1 MKRIIGYLMIVL
13 LFAGSVCGAVFGV
26 KYAKINEKYNENGSS
41 QNEQIKS
48 LQNTIVE
55 YKKRITAY
63 ETTIDSNAK
72 KLEQL
77 NNELSQ
83 YKGLSEEQEDVI
95 LALQESI
102 DELDSDNETLTAQ
115 IAALNQTIDEL
126 ETALNQN
133 ETLIES
139 YVAQLAVLE
148 STIDSLDSTISQLND
163 SLKYYQELIECFDL
177 SNKAILTFKVDGSTY
192 DVAIVDKNG
201 KCTAEIE
208 EPAMLGYSFVGWSF
222 DGETV
227 VDLSTQTFA
236 ENTTLTALK
245 QTEEQTHST
254 ISSVKNY
261 INQSN
266 VSRDDSFVATI
277 TVNGSNV
284 TSVDVGKV
292 NGQDLLP
299 IEIDLKNFA
308 SILGN
313 KLIVDV
319 PMSYIEE
326 NFPTCV
332 PTMEFSSYFHAEFEL
347 TSEGLILQE
356 YARIAST
363 NQTKFDSKITSSD
376 AFIFSDVLAKEYTV
390 ERKSMAN
397 ETIYSAKL
405 SASDGNIV
413 LSNGTATLTC
423 EMTDTGFFVA
433 NGTLGDY
440 SIGFTFYV
448 NESGVPVTLRIFD
461 SYFVDQGGTLTFT
474 EVTDED
480 EVYVPT
486 ADELVLDGGY
496 LTGYSGTA
504 TEIKLPESV
513 TSIMSTAFAGN
524 TTLTSIIIPD
534 SVTMIDMGAFKNCTA
549 LKSVSLPSTIS
560 TVDME
565 VFAGCSSLESIII
578 PDSVTTFGMSVFKN
592 CSNLKTVV
600 IEGEVSEISM
610 ECFSGCNSVEKYD
623 FRNFT
628 KVPELML
635 VQSLGHATGCQII
648 VPDALYDVWPTSGSW
663 AALSGVTFV
672 KASEVA

>member
-26 KYAKINEKYNENGSS
+26 KYANINEKYNENSS
-41 QNEQIKS
+41 AQNEQIKS
-48 LQNTIVE
+48 LQKTIVE

-72 KLEQL
+72 KIEQL

-102 DELDSDNETLTAQ
+102 DELESSNETLTAQ
-115 IAALNQTIDEL
+115 IAALNETIDEL
-126 ETALNQN
+126 ETALDQN

-148 STIDSLDSTISQLND
+148 STIDSLVSTISQLND

-208 EPAMLGYSFVGWSF
+208 EPAMLGYSFVGWSI

-236 ENTTLTALK
+236 DNTTLTALK
-245 QTEEQTHST
+245 QVEEQTYST
-254 ISSVKNY
+254 VSSVKNY
-261 INQSN
+261 ISQNN
-266 VSRDDSFVATI
+266 VSIDDSFVATI

-284 TSVDVGKV
+284 TSVDVDRV
-292 NGQDLLP
+292 YGQDLLP
-299 IEIDLKNFA
+299 VGIDLKNFA
-308 SILGN
+308 AISGN
-313 KLIVDV
+313 KLTIDV
-319 PMSYIEE
+319 PMTYIES
-326 NFPTCV
+326 NFPSYV
-332 PTMEFSSYFHAEFEL
+332 PTIEFSSYFYAEFEL
-347 TSEGLILQE
+347 ISEGFILQE

-363 NQTKFDSKITSSD
+363 NQTKFESKITSSD
-376 AFIFSDVLAKEYTV
+376 AFIFNDVLEKEYLV

-397 ETIYSAKL
+397 DTIYSAKL
-405 SASDGNIV
+405 LTSEGNIV
-413 LSNGTATLTC
+413 LSNDAATLVC

-440 SIGFTFYV
+440 LIGFTFYV

-461 SYFVDQGGTLTFT
+461 SYFTDQGGTLTFT
-474 EVTDED
+474 EVDED
-480 EVYVPT
+480 EFYVPT

-513 TSIMSTAFAGN
+513 ISIMSTAFAGN

-534 SVTMIDMGAFKNCTA
+534 SVTMIDMGAFKNCSA
-549 LKSVSLPSTIS
+549 LKSVTLPSTIS

-600 IEGEVSEISM
+600 IEGQVSEISN
-610 ECFSGCNSVEKYD
+610 ECFANCNSVEVYD

-628 KVPELML
+628 TVPMLAL
-635 VQSLGHATGCQII
+635 VQSLGHADGCQLI

>member
-48 LQNTIVE
+48 LQKTIVE

-72 KLEQL
+72 KIEQL

-102 DELDSDNETLTAQ
+102 DELESSNETLTAQ
-115 IAALNQTIDEL
+115 IAALNETIDEL
-126 ETALNQN
+126 ETALDQN
-133 ETLIES
+133 ETLIDS

-148 STIDSLDSTISQLND
+148 SMIDSLDSTISQLND

-177 SNKAILTFKVDGSTY
+177 TNKAILTFKVDGTTY
-192 DVAIVDKNG
+192 DVAIVEKNG

-208 EPAMLGYSFVGWSF
+208 EPAMLGYSFCGWSI

-227 VDLSTQTFA
+227 VDLSSQIFA
-236 ENTTLTALK
+236 ENTTLIALK
-245 QTEEQTHST
+245 QVEEQTYST
-254 ISSVKNY
+254 VSSVKNY
-261 INQSN
+261 ISQNN
-266 VSRDDSFVATI
+266 VSIDDSFVATI

-284 TSVDVGKV
+284 TSVDVDRV
-292 NGQDLLP
+292 YGQDLLP
-299 IEIDLKNFA
+299 VGIDLKNFA
-308 SILGN
+308 AISGN
-313 KLIVDV
+313 KLTIDV
-319 PMSYIEE
+319 PMTYIES
-326 NFPTCV
+326 NFPSYV
-332 PTMEFSSYFHAEFEL
+332 PTIEFSSYFYAEFEL
-347 TSEGLILQE
+347 ISEGFILQE
-356 YARIAST
+356 YARISST
-363 NQTKFDSKITSSD
+363 NQTKFDSEITSSS
-376 AFIFSDVLAKEYTV
+376 AFISNDTLTNDYTV
-390 ERKSMAN
+390 ERKSMFNDA
-397 ETIYSAKL
+397 IYSAKL

-440 SIGFTFYV
+440 SIGFTFYI

-461 SYFVDQGGTLTFT
+461 TYFVNQGGTLTFT
-474 EVTDED
+474 EMTDED

-504 TEIKLPESV
+504 TKIKLPESV

-524 TTLTSIIIPD
+524 TTLTSIIVPD
-534 SVTMIDMGAFKNCTA
+534 SVTMIDMGAFKNCSA
-549 LKSVSLPSTIS
+549 LKSVTLPSTIS

-565 VFAGCSSLESIII
+565 VFSGCGSLESIII
-578 PDSVTTFGMSVFKN
+578 PDSVTTFGFSAFKD
-592 CSNLKTVV
+592 CANLKTVV
-600 IEGEVSEISM
+600 IEGQVSEISND
-610 ECFSGCNSVEKYD
+610 CFAGCNSVILYD
-623 FRNFT
+623 FRNFIT
-628 KVPELML
+628 VPQLMM
-635 VQSLGHATGCQII
+635 VSSLGHADGCQII